1 MKKWLL
7 SGCLLTLMAC
17 GQVPQERI
25 DSLKETIADYE
36 ENGAGAEMP
45 EEFRAL
51 QESFAEVE
59 RSVEAEKEKMFS
71 SYSAVEQKMAQ
82 IEKQLDDMAFTINA
96 RSDRFQKVYKKFAR
110 EVSLGLLM
118 YASLPKD
125 KARSL
130 PKEMKDDL
138 QRALQPALL
147 LRELMKAETYAQKHE
162 ILDPHVE
169 KMEKLNQRDPEK
181 SRSPAEKDKSQ
192 RRQPDRV
199 RGVLNIPAF
208 IPHGIGRNP
217 VLNPSDFCVSFA
229 STKA

>member
-147 LRELMKAETYAQKHE
+147 L
-162 ILDPHVE
+162 
-169 KMEKLNQRDPEK
+169 
-181 SRSPAEKDKSQ
+181 
-192 RRQPDRV
+192 
-199 RGVLNIPAF
+199 
-208 IPHGIGRNP
+208 
-217 VLNPSDFCVSFA
+217 
-229 STKA
+229 

>member
-1 MKKWLL
+1 
-7 SGCLLTLMAC
+7 
-17 GQVPQERI
+17 
-25 DSLKETIADYE
+25 
-36 ENGAGAEMP
+36 MP
-45 EEFRAL
+45 DELRVL
-51 QESFAEVE
+51 QELFAEGE

-118 YASLPKD
+118 YASLPKA

-162 ILDPHVE
+162 ILGPHVE
-169 KMEKLNQRDPEK
+169 KMEKLNQTMKPWLSEQKYDEILK
-181 SRSPAEKDKSQ
+181 KVEAQLKKTNLSDDSQ
-192 RRQPDRV
+192 I
-199 RGVLNIPAF
+199 GFGAF
-208 IPHGIGRNP
+208 
-217 VLNPSDFCVSFA
+217 
-229 STKA
+229 

>member
-1 MKKWLL
+1 MIKLKKMMKKWLL

-110 EVSLGLLM
+110 EVSLVRKP
-118 YASLPKD
+118 A
-125 KARSL
+125 
-130 PKEMKDDL
+130 
-138 QRALQPALL
+138 QRQSPEPA
-147 LRELMKAETYAQKHE
+147 
-162 ILDPHVE
+162 
-169 KMEKLNQRDPEK
+169 QRDEGRFAARPAACT
-181 SRSPAEKDKSQ
+181 PAERTHES
-192 RRQPDRV
+192 
-199 RGVLNIPAF
+199 
-208 IPHGIGRNP
+208 RN
-217 VLNPSDFCVSFA
+217 LCA
-229 STKA
+229 KT

>member
-1 MKKWLL
+1 M
-7 SGCLLTLMAC
+7 MAC

-118 YASLPKD
+118 YASLPK
-125 KARSL
+125 
-130 PKEMKDDL
+130 EMKDDL

-169 KMEKLNQRDPEK
+169 KMEKLNQTMKPWLSEQKYDEILKKVEAQLKKTNLRD
-181 SRSPAEKDKSQ
+181 DSQ
-192 RRQPDRV
+192 I
-199 RGVLNIPAF
+199 GFGAF
-208 IPHGIGRNP
+208 
-217 VLNPSDFCVSFA
+217 
-229 STKA
+229 

>member
-110 EVSLGLLM
+110 EVSL
-118 YASLPKD
+118 
-125 KARSL
+125 
-130 PKEMKDDL
+130 
-138 QRALQPALL
+138 ALL

-169 KMEKLNQRDPEK
+169 KMEKLNQTMKPWLSEQKYDEILK
-181 SRSPAEKDKSQ
+181 KVEAQLKKTNLSDDSQ
-192 RRQPDRV
+192 I
-199 RGVLNIPAF
+199 GFGAF
-208 IPHGIGRNP
+208 
-217 VLNPSDFCVSFA
+217 
-229 STKA
+229 

>member
-1 MKKWLL
+1 MIKLKKMMKKWLL

-59 RSVEAEKEKMFS
+59 RSVEAEKKKKMFS

-96 RSDRFQKVYKKFAR
+96 RVTDFRRCIKNLRGRSAWGSSCTQAC
-110 EVSLGLLM
+110 
-118 YASLPKD
+118 PKT
-125 KARSL
+125 KPGAC
-130 PKEMKDDL
+130 PK
-138 QRALQPALL
+138 R
-147 LRELMKAETYAQKHE
+147 
-162 ILDPHVE
+162 
-169 KMEKLNQRDPEK
+169 
-181 SRSPAEKDKSQ
+181 
-192 RRQPDRV
+192 
-199 RGVLNIPAF
+199 
-208 IPHGIGRNP
+208 
-217 VLNPSDFCVSFA
+217 
-229 STKA
+229 

>member
-1 MKKWLL
+1 
-7 SGCLLTLMAC
+7 
-17 GQVPQERI
+17 
-25 DSLKETIADYE
+25 
-36 ENGAGAEMP
+36 MP

-169 KMEKLNQRDPEK
+169 KGEIEQTMKPLSEQKYDEVMKKVEAQLKKTNLSDDGQI
-181 SRSPAEKDKSQ
+181 
-192 RRQPDRV
+192 
-199 RGVLNIPAF
+199 GFGAF
-208 IPHGIGRNP
+208 
-217 VLNPSDFCVSFA
+217 
-229 STKA
+229 

>member
-59 RSVEAEKEKMFS
+59 RSVEAEKEKC
-71 SYSAVEQKMAQ
+71 SAATPQSNRRWHRSKNSWTTWRLPSTRGVTDFRRCIKICEGGQPGAPHVRKPAQ
-82 IEKQLDDMAFTINA
+82 RQSPEPAQRDEGRFAA
-96 RSDRFQKVYKKFAR
+96 R
-110 EVSLGLLM
+110 
-118 YASLPKD
+118 
-125 KARSL
+125 
-130 PKEMKDDL
+130 
-138 QRALQPALL
+138 PAACTP
-147 LRELMKAETYAQKHE
+147 AERTHESRNLCAKHE

-169 KMEKLNQRDPEK
+169 KW
-181 SRSPAEKDKSQ
+181 
-192 RRQPDRV
+192 
-199 RGVLNIPAF
+199 
-208 IPHGIGRNP
+208 RN
-217 VLNPSDFCVSFA
+217 
-229 STKA
+229 